1 MATIALVVC
10 AVCSLSA
17 SVGGGL
23 FFVQTEND
31 RKRIKTIED
40 NVGKAAAMV
49 IYSECDYKG
58 KVVVSIDVAP
68 DGEFNTMNM
77 NEMDPPGKSFILPP
91 GIKLGAYSKSNQEGV
106 KLPYNGPTFQ
116 RCTDIKSLEAESGCD
131 PSRPG
136 GCEITI

>member
-40 NVGKAAAMV
+40 DVGNAAA
-49 IYSECDYKG
+49 
-58 KVVVSIDVAP
+58 
-68 DGEFNTMNM
+68 
-77 NEMDPPGKSFILPP
+77 MDPPGKSFILPP

>member
-1 MATIALVVC
+1 
-10 AVCSLSA
+10 
-17 SVGGGL
+17 
-23 FFVQTEND
+23 
-31 RKRIKTIED
+31 
-40 NVGKAAAMV
+40 
-49 IYSECDYKG
+49 
-58 KVVVSIDVAP
+58 
-68 DGEFNTMNM
+68 
-77 NEMDPPGKSFILPP
+77 MDPPGKSFILPP

>member
-23 FFVQTEND
+23 FFVQAEND

-40 NVGKAAAMV
+40 DVGNAAAMV

-58 KVVVSIDVAP
+58 KAVVSIDVAP